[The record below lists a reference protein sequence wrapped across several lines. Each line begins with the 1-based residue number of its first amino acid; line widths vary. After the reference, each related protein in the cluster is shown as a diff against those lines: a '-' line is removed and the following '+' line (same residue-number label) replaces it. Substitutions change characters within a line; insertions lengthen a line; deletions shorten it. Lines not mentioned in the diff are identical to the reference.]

1 MSLDISLTDKQEV
14 FVVISG
20 DRDWEQIVAIFD
32 NREQATECLDKT
44 HSDKLKVIRDYGFSD
59 EAYELMIK
67 HEHTRVATHVI
78 NEWPGE

>member
-1 MSLDISLTDKQEV
+1 MSDKQEV

-32 NREQATECLDKT
+32 NREQAVKCQTHTHNDTLKT
-44 HSDKLKVIRDYGFSD
+44 ILSYGYSD
-59 EAYELMIK
+59 EEYMLVIE

-78 NEWPGE
+78 NEWPNES